1 MGGFNKRVY
10 VYLIVLVVLLGGFV
24 YYQASSGAGR
34 NLFFLRAFGEKKA
47 ADELVNVEITTIYEA
62 CGHEFSENMGHV
74 SRKYLEEMQRLYQ
87 KDLDWQYFQ
96 NDLRAVLLK
105 QVKGFCP
112 DDLEKRHLK
121 AVGDYVG
128 IFIGPVSK
136 EAELER
142 IAQINIYKLP
152 PEWKEKLLA
161 EGMEFPNELE
171 MLEALDSLDE
181 FQ

>member
-1 MGGFNKRVY
+1 M
-10 VYLIVLVVLLGGFV
+10 
-24 YYQASSGAGR
+24 
-34 NLFFLRAFGEKKA
+34 
-47 ADELVNVEITTIYEA
+47 DEI
-62 CGHEFSENMGHV
+62 
-74 SRKYLEEMQRLYQ
+74 QRLYQ
-87 KDLDWQYFQ
+87 KDLDWQYYQ

-142 IAQINIYKLP
+142 IAQINIHKLP